1 MDMAKIISA
10 TTREDREL
18 GKREKTEAFDH
29 QPSIKQAR
37 LKTREKEREIQDK
50 EEQEKR
56 ILTMNIQQV
65 SAREERE
72 TRKGGRGR
80 SRGW

>member
-1 MDMAKIISA
+1 MKGI
-10 TTREDREL
+10 
-18 GKREKTEAFDH
+18 GEKTEAFDH

-37 LKTREKEREIQDK
+37 LKTRRRKERYRDR

-65 SAREERE
+65 SARGERGEEKE
-72 TRKGGRGR
+72 AERKIKRMVTEK
-80 SRGW
+80 

>member
-1 MDMAKIISA
+1 
-10 TTREDREL
+10 
-18 GKREKTEAFDH
+18 
-29 QPSIKQAR
+29 